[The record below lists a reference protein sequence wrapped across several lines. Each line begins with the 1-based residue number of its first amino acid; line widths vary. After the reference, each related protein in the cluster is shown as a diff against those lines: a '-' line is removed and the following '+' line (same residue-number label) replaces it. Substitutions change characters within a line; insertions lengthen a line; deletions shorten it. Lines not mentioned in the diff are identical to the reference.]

1 MARLTAKI
9 IVTWSPV
16 SVLDQEIF
24 EWVLIVTVA
33 NPRMVASCS
42 ILIFQDSIYDS
53 ACVWLAAFY
62 ICQWRSLPA
71 T

>member
-1 MARLTAKI
+1 MARLAAKI
-9 IVTWSPV
+9 IVTWSM

-24 EWVLIVTVA
+24 EWMLIVTVA

-53 ACVWLAAFY
+53 ACVWLAAFC